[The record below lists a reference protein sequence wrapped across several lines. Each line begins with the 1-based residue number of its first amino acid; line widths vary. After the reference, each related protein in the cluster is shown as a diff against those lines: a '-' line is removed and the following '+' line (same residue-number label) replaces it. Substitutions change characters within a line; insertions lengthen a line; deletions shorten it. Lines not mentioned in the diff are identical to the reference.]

1 MLRLNILA
9 LWWNVLHDSRIV
21 RDEALHASGLHDLM
35 LQWTR
40 MFSLTRMPA
49 GVLRVTVGA
58 SYHHAHHRY
67 Q

>member
-49 GVLRVTVGA
+49 GVLRVPVGA
-58 SYHHAHHRY
+58 S
-67 Q
+67 